1 MPTGRFSSLSAAV
14 LAAAAMTAAHA
25 MPGMPAGHPAVSMP
39 DRTLFEL
46 IAAGVA
52 IHRNDPDFAY
62 AAWMD
67 AAQKERNPEIAELA
81 WQAAVASR
89 QPEKALE
96 AARLWLRLDPKSEKA
111 LQTILADAVERNDQ
125 QGILDTL
132 AQMEKALSPG
142 DEKKGGWIERLLDVL
157 GHTAKPGAGLQKL
170 SDALAPYAA
179 RYPKRA
185 DIGIGYAQLLSR
197 SGKLALACTRAETA
211 IRQAPDD
218 PELLGRAADIC
229 WPADTAK
236 TRALLSQYLKRHPD
250 DSLVLLISGRVEQR
264 LGERAQA
271 LATLDRAMKK
281 GTKDA
286 RIALNA
292 GQLAADLNDAA
303 RTEKFLLRYVE
314 LLREESEEI
323 DLSRLEVWLQMG
335 NAALMQK
342 SPARAAEYFHELQ
355 GGPFALQAR
364 IREAL
369 ALTDMGRPDEALL
382 VLKKARETL
391 PLDAAALY
399 SAETKLLLE
408 LNRRDDAVKLIT
420 EAVEKLPSEPGILYD
435 AAMVEEESGNT
446 AAAEKHL
453 EALVKLSPNHAEA
466 LNALGYLWADGNRN
480 LKEAR
485 ELLERAYKAEP
496 LNPFILDSMGWLCY
510 REGRLRAA
518 AEFTSASLKRL
529 WDAEVAAHLVE
540 ILARDGRTA
549 EAERM
554 LADYAART
562 STEEAKALAD
572 RLSLKLPSLPE
583 TKK

>member
-1 MPTGRFSSLSAAV
+1 M
-14 LAAAAMTAAHA
+14 
-25 MPGMPAGHPAVSMP
+25 
-39 DRTLFEL
+39 
-46 IAAGVA
+46 
-52 IHRNDPDFAY
+52 
-62 AAWMD
+62 
-67 AAQKERNPEIAELA
+67 
-81 WQAAVASR
+81 
-89 QPEKALE
+89 
-96 AARLWLRLDPKSEKA
+96 
-111 LQTILADAVERNDQ
+111 
-125 QGILDTL
+125 
-132 AQMEKALSPG
+132 
-142 DEKKGGWIERLLDVL
+142 
-157 GHTAKPGAGLQKL
+157 
-170 SDALAPYAA
+170 
-179 RYPKRA
+179 
-185 DIGIGYAQLLSR
+185 
-197 SGKLALACTRAETA
+197 
-211 IRQAPDD
+211 
-218 PELLGRAADIC
+218 
-229 WPADTAK
+229 
-236 TRALLSQYLKRHPD
+236 
-250 DSLVLLISGRVEQR
+250 LLISGRVEQR

-314 LLREESEEI
+314 LLKEESEEI

-342 SPARAAEYFHELQ
+342 APERAAEYFHELQ

-369 ALTDMGRPDEALL
+369 ALTDTGRNDEALL
-382 VLKKARETL
+382 VLRNARKTL

-408 LNRRDDAVKLIT
+408 LDRRDEAIKLIN
-420 EAVEKLPSEPGILYD
+420 EAVEKLPSEPGVLYD

-453 EALVKLSPNHAEA
+453 EALIKLSPNHVEA

-496 LNPFILDSMGWLCY
+496 LNPFILDSMVWLCF
-510 REGRLRAA
+510 REGRLKAA

-529 WDAEVAAHLVE
+529 WDAEVSAHLVE

-549 EAERM
+549 EAQRM
-554 LADYAART
+554 LADYASRT
-562 STEEAKALAD
+562 SASEAKALAD
-572 RLSLKLPSLPE
+572 RLSLKLSSLPE
-583 TKK
+583 AKE

>member
-1 MPTGRFSSLSAAV
+1 MPKGSFSSISAAAF
-14 LAAAAMTAAHA
+14 AAVVMSAAHA

-96 AARLWLRLDPKSEKA
+96 AAKLWLRLNPKSEKA
-111 LQTILADAVERNDQ
+111 LQTLLADAVERQDRKA
-125 QGILDTL
+125 ITETL
-132 AQMEKALSPG
+132 AKMDKDLSPE
-142 DEKKGGWIERLLDVL
+142 DEKKGDWVARLLDVL
-157 GHTAKPGAGLQKL
+157 GHTVKPGAGLL
-170 SDALAPYAA
+170 ALTDAVEPYAT
-179 RYPKRA
+179 RHSTRA
-185 DIGIGYAQLLSR
+185 DIGLGYAQLLSR
-197 SGKLALACTRAETA
+197 SGKANLACSRAQAA
-211 IRQAPDD
+211 IRLSPDD

-236 TRALLSQYLKRHPD
+236 TQALLARYLKRHPD

-264 LGERAQA
+264 LGDRAKA
-271 LATLDRAMKK
+271 LAALDRAMKK
-281 GTKDA
+281 GTDDA

-292 GQLAADLNDAA
+292 GQLAADLNDAP
-303 RTEKFLLRYVE
+303 RTEKFLSRYVE

-342 SPARAAEYFHELQ
+342 APERAARHFHELQ

-369 ALTDMGRPDEALL
+369 ALTDMNRSDEALR
-382 VLKKARETL
+382 VLSDARAVL

-399 SAETKLLLE
+399 SAQTKLLLE
-408 LNRRDDAVKLIT
+408 LGRRNEAVKLIR
-420 EAVEKLPSEPGILYD
+420 EAVEKLPSEPGLLYD
-435 AAMVEEESGNT
+435 AAMVEEEFGNT
-446 AAAEKHL
+446 DAAEKYL
-453 EALVKLSPNHAEA
+453 SALIKLSPNHVEA

-496 LNPFILDSMGWLCY
+496 LNPYILDSMGWLCF
-510 REGRLRAA
+510 REGRLKAA

-554 LADYAART
+554 LADFAART
-562 STEEAKALAD
+562 SPEEGKALAN
-572 RLSLKLPSLPE
+572 RLSLSLPFISE
-583 TKK
+583 SGK